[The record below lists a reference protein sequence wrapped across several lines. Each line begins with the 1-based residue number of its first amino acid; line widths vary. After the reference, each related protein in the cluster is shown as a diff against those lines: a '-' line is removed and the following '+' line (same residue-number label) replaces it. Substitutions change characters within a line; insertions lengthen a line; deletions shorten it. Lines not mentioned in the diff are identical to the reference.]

1 MKVSIN
7 TILIAVL
14 LMVGACARSGTNVAK
29 NEPTPVVA
37 KLALPEVSTQVPEQR
52 VYFPFAS
59 DSILQEASAAIAQNI
74 EWLNKSNGTYIILE
88 GHCDEVGQSEFNM
101 QLGDRRARAV
111 KAFMIEQGVSPER
124 IITVVSYGSQRPLN
138 SGHTIE
144 DLRENRRVEFV
155 IR

>member
-1 MKVSIN
+1 MRVSIN
-7 TILIAVL
+7 IILIVVL
-14 LMVGACARSGTNVAK
+14 FMASACARSGARIASPPQPVAA
-29 NEPTPVVA
+29 EGAIQGEAQPF
-37 KLALPEVSTQVPEQR
+37 PESR

-59 DSILQEASAAIAQNI
+59 DYILQEAGTTIVQNI
-74 EWLNKSNGTYIILE
+74 EWLGKNNGTYVILE

-111 KAFMIEQGVSPER
+111 KAYMIEHGISPER
-124 IITVVSYGSQRPLN
+124 IIMVVSYGSQRPLN
-138 SGHTIE
+138 PGHTIE